1 MKQMKKISI
10 LLIFVLAV
18 SLCGAFPSE
27 VLAAK
32 ALKGTLSGSV
42 VDQNGKPVS
51 NTQVYIYQRD
61 WSNTDGLGTPDWK
74 DLVGTTLSSRNGQYK
89 ISLPAGEYRV
99 LFVPADLNKYSM
111 EAYPN
116 APIPRLGDSVTIQYG
131 RTTSNISVKLDPSGK
146 IGGYIYDTDPD
157 RIGEPMA
164 NVPIGLY
171 HQELSYLNG
180 IQFTSTDANGY
191 YEFKGIKPYPWMAWV
206 NTPFTC
212 GVGMTAPD
220 PTELYLNG
228 YKDYFVSL
236 MGQYTWEPMGGTTAT
251 ANDIRLEYN
260 DFPNIEG
267 QISYFDETAHDFLP
281 AAGVTVTA
289 QFADNPMDIQDWG
302 SEYLQTVSDA
312 NGYFTIRGFAQP
324 YGIFILRVNGMDSNQ
339 QFYFDEYYDNAQD
352 EWGAQQFEIVQ
363 GTQTDVGYWILEP
376 LDPGEW

>member
-61 WSNTDGLGTPDWK
+61 WSLTDGQGEPDWK
-74 DLVGTTLSSRNGQYK
+74 DLVGITTSSRNGQYK

-99 LFVPADLNKYSM
+99 LFVPADLDLYAM

-146 IGGYIYDTDPD
+146 IGGYIYDTDPN
-157 RIGEPMA
+157 RVGEPLA
-164 NVPIGLY
+164 NVPVALMY
-171 HQELSYLNG
+171 QEYSYING
-180 IQFTSTDANGY
+180 IQNANTDANGY
-191 YEFKGIKPYPWMAWV
+191 YEFKGLKPYPWMTWV
-206 NTPFTC
+206 NCPILC
-212 GVGMTAPD
+212 GFGVVEPD
-220 PTELYLNG
+220 PNPLYLEG
-228 YKDYFVSL
+228 YKDYFMSL
-236 MGQYTWEPMGGTTAT
+236 MGQYTWEPKAGTTAS
-251 ANDIRLEYN
+251 AGGILLEYKN
-260 DFPNIEG
+260 FPNIEG
-267 QISYFDETAHDFLP
+267 QIVYYDEIALDFLP

-289 QFADNPMDIQDWG
+289 QFADNPYEIHDWG
-302 SEYLQTVSDA
+302 SEYLQAVSDEY
-312 NGYFTIRGFAQP
+312 GYFTITGFNQP
-324 YGIFILRVNGMDSNQ
+324 YGMFILRVNGMDGDQ
-339 QFYFDEYYDNAQD
+339 LIYFDEYYDNAQD
-352 EWGAQQFEIVQ
+352 EWGAYPFEIVQ
-363 GTQTDVGYWILEP
+363 GTQTDVGQWILEP
-376 LDPGEW
+376 MGP